1 MTELRC
7 SSPATEALRFPIPVP
22 PEPGKTVE
30 IAPGV
35 HWLVTSLPF
44 RLRAINLWLLRE
56 GDGWTMIDCGYP
68 LPEVREQI
76 EAAWA
81 GTLDGLPITRL
92 FVTHHHPD
100 HVGNCRWICERW
112 GIVPT
117 ITRGERERALKL
129 MGSQWEE
136 ESAHRIGFWRRHGLS
151 EAAAANINEH
161 WGRYR
166 HHFRPLPEEWS
177 PIEDGASLPIG
188 GADWQ
193 VIVAQGHAQAQAL
206 LHSPERN
213 LLISGD
219 QVLPK
224 ITPNVSVFGDRP
236 DSQPLG
242 LFLASNRRLAQSCG
256 DVMVLPS
263 HNRPFMGLH
272 ARIRE
277 IEAHHQERLAKIEA
291 WLQGSPVT
299 AATLLPEL
307 FGDGLN
313 GHEIGFAIGEVIAHL
328 HHLVAEGRAATSERN
343 GTILFARRE
352 GPGEPRS
359 LG

>member
-1 MTELRC
+1 
-7 SSPATEALRFPIPVP
+7 
-22 PEPGKTVE
+22 VE

-44 RLRAINLWLLRE
+44 RLRAINLWLLRD
-56 GDGWTMIDCGYP
+56 GDAWTMIDCGYP

-76 EAAWA
+76 EAAWSR
-81 GTLDGLPITRL
+81 TLDGLPITRL

-100 HVGNCRWICERW
+100 HVGNCRWVCERW
-112 GIVPT
+112 GIIPT

-188 GADWQ
+188 DADWQ

-224 ITPNVSVFGDRP
+224 ITPNVSVFGDHP

-242 LFLASNRRLAQSCG
+242 QFLASNRRLAQSCG

-291 WLQGSPVT
+291 LLQGSPVT

-343 GTILFARRE
+343 GIILFARRE
-352 GPGEPRS
+352 GIPGEPPS

>member
-1 MTELRC
+1 MGANSET
-7 SSPATEALRFPIPVP
+7 LRFPVAVP

-35 HWLVTSLPF
+35 HWLLTSLPF
-44 RLRAINLWLLRE
+44 RLRAINLWLLRD
-56 GDGWTMIDCGYP
+56 GDGWTMIDCGFP

-76 EAAWA
+76 EAAWSRVL
-81 GTLDGLPITRL
+81 GGLPITRL

-112 GIVPT
+112 GVVPIMT
-117 ITRGERERALKL
+117 VGEREKALML
-129 MGSQWEE
+129 MGSQWAQ

-151 EAAAANINEH
+151 EAAAANVNEH
-161 WGRYR
+161 LSR
-166 HHFRPLPEEWS
+166 HRQHFRPVPDGWS
-177 PIEDGASLPIG
+177 PIEDGATVRIG
-188 GADWQ
+188 GVDWQ
-193 VIVAQGHAQAQAL
+193 VIVAQGHTQAQAL
-206 LHSPERN
+206 LHSSQRN

-236 DSQPLG
+236 DSEPLG
-242 LFLASNRRLAQSCG
+242 LFLASNRRLAQACG

-263 HNRPFMGLH
+263 HNRPFIGLH

-277 IEAHHQERLAKIEA
+277 IEAHHHERLAKIEA
-291 WLQGSPVT
+291 RLSNSSLT
-299 AATLLPEL
+299 AGMLLPEL

-313 GHEIGFAIGEVIAHL
+313 GHEIAFAIGEVIAHL
-328 HHLVAEGRAATSERN
+328 HYLVAGGRATTIERD
-343 GTILFARRE
+343 GTVLFSGVDHP
-352 GPGEPRS
+352 GPS
-359 LG
+359 TDVICSNK

>member
-1 MTELRC
+1 M
-7 SSPATEALRFPIPVP
+7 
-22 PEPGKTVE
+22 E

-35 HWLVTSLPF
+35 HWLLTSLPF
-44 RLRAINLWLLRE
+44 RLRAINLWLLRD
-56 GDGWTMIDCGYP
+56 GDGWTMIDCGFP

-76 EAAWA
+76 EAAWSC
-81 GTLDGLPITRL
+81 TLDGLPITRL

-112 GIVPT
+112 GIIPT
-117 ITRGERERALKL
+117 ITRAERERALML
-129 MGSQWEE
+129 MGSRWAE
-136 ESAHRIGFWRRHGLS
+136 ESSNRIGFWRRHGLS

-161 WGRYR
+161 WSRHR
-166 HHFRPLPEEWS
+166 HHFRQLPDQWS

-188 GADWQ
+188 GVGWQ
-193 VIVAQGHAQAQAL
+193 VMVTQGHAQAQAL

-213 LLISGD
+213 LLISAD

-236 DSQPLG
+236 DAEPLG
-242 LFLASNRRLAQSCG
+242 LFLASNRRLARSCG

-263 HNRPFMGLH
+263 HNRPFIGLH

-277 IEAHHQERLAKIEA
+277 IEAHHQERLAKIET
-291 WLQGSPVT
+291 LLHRSSLT
-299 AATLLPEL
+299 AADLLPEL

-313 GHEIGFAIGEVIAHL
+313 GHEIGFAIGEAIAHL
-328 HHLVAEGRAATSERN
+328 HHLVAEGRASTSERN
-343 GTILFARRE
+343 GAIRFALRQ
-352 GPGEPRS
+352 
-359 LG
+359 